1 MQVSVYTMLFSHM
14 VIPVLIC
21 SYTNPVKGGFDILRP
36 LHSLYLPFTTQ
47 QLTRTYHPPLVQYD
61 MMYVSAYVIDMST
74 FGGSSGLHFLFK
86 IRTNKVEFLVAS
98 PIFLP
103 SPIHLALLS
112 YPRLCSSFIH
122 IYTIP
127 FHTHSYP
134 HISPEGFIY
143 RHSVP
148 LQYLLLTQS
157 RRSLDLLSVPDT
169 PQQQ

>member
-1 MQVSVYTMLFSHM
+1 MSLKK
-14 VIPVLIC
+14 VLA
-21 SYTNPVKGGFDILRP
+21 YVQ
-36 LHSLYLPFTTQ
+36 SLTA
-47 QLTRTYHPPLVQYD
+47 VQYHVLSD
-61 MMYVSAYVIDMST
+61 VMYVSAYVIDMST

-86 IRTNKVEFLVAS
+86 IRTNKVEFLGAS
-98 PIFLP
+98 PLP
-103 SPIHLALLS
+103 SPIHLA